1 MGYLR
6 CGGDGV
12 RKASV
17 TRALQSNNLTTR
29 HRQQA
34 RVVVVSEEE
43 EGPLLS
49 ALSAVISGEK
59 SKI

>member
-43 EGPLLS
+43 GPLLS